1 MPTDLKAKCLTS
13 ELFLKDYHD
22 IFATGLPDVT
32 ITPIT
37 VSKKKFPF
45 IFQIGACCRVSDHL
59 QYCIYDEQ
67 N

>member
-1 MPTDLKAKCLTS
+1 MLTDLKAKCMTS

-22 IFATGLPDVT
+22 IFVSGQQDVT
-32 ITPIT
+32 ITPVS